1 LSFFS
6 IYGNVFS
13 TNFLFFS
20 LQEKIMIQ
28 TEFYRGAIS
37 PGDCVSNGWNLVSQ
51 NFGLFL
57 GISILG
63 MILAGCIPCV
73 SLFISGPIVAGIY
86 YVFLR
91 QMNGEP
97 VDFGMMFKGFEV
109 FVPAMVIGIII
120 AIPEII
126 GQGIRISI
134 NVADIGIQS
143 QGDGRYAA
151 LSGGLAIL
159 AVVVGL
165 LIIVIGFVIRISLFF
180 ALPLIM
186 ERKLSVGDAIK
197 LSASAGW
204 ANFGGIFLLSI
215 LEGLMAIAGI
225 LVFCIGIFFVIPIIY
240 AANAFAYRQVFPH
253 TDQTGFNVPP
263 PPTDYGFGQGM

>member
-1 LSFFS
+1 MAMFFQQK
-6 IYGNVFS
+6 ILVLN
-13 TNFLFFS
+13 
-20 LQEKIMIQ
+20 LQEKIMSQ

-57 GISILG
+57 GVSILG

-73 SLFISGPIVAGIY
+73 SLFISGPIIAGVY

-91 QMNGEP
+91 QMNGEQ

-109 FVPAMVIGIII
+109 FVPAMVIGLIM

-143 QGDGRYAA
+143 QGDGRYAG
-151 LSGGLAIL
+151 LSAGLAIL
-159 AVVVGL
+159 AVIVGL
-165 LIIVIGFVIRISLFF
+165 LVIVVGFVIRISLFF
-180 ALPLIM
+180 ALPLIVEKNM
-186 ERKLSVGDAIK
+186 GVGDAIK

-225 LVFCIGIFFVIPIIY
+225 LVFCVGIFFVIPIIY
-240 AANAFAYRQVFPH
+240 AANAFAYRQVFP
-253 TDQTGFNVPP
+253 QTNQPGYNAPP